1 MADAA
6 ERLWDFD
13 AVVPGQRGADTVV
26 TITGENIAGYAA
38 AALCDAARYRNPAPD
53 ALAMPTMA
61 LSYAPLLREEIAAA
75 NGFTALEQSTTARR
89 QTPFAKCEIRWRRP
103 VCAGDIIT
111 ASRQAL
117 EKYERRGSRFV
128 TFRVAAVNGRGEA
141 AAEYD
146 YTCIFDYAGGQ
157 REIPHPHPHP
167 KGEGIAGVVGEGF
180 AGAAGEGIAGAASE
194 GIAGDPAAAGIG
206 VATGGAEAIVPAG
219 SGMPQGGAVAVGPGR
234 LLDFAS
240 AAPGTPLAEL
250 AVTESQAII
259 NRRSTFRLAG
269 RPNESNIHTDP
280 EFARQ
285 NIFGGTVNSG
295 PATMS
300 YVDQM
305 LQRSFPP
312 EAFYRGGRLLMRA
325 ITPFRSGDT
334 VVFQGEVT
342 ARHPAPPGAA
352 APGGVVE
359 CRVRGVNQ
367 RGELVCLADAALRVG

>member
-1 MADAA
+1 MAGAA

-13 AVVPGQRGADTVV
+13 AVAPGQRGAATVV
-26 TITGENIAGYAA
+26 TLTAENIAGYAA
-38 AALCDAARYRNPAPD
+38 AALCDAARYRHPAAD

-61 LSYAPLLREEIAAA
+61 LSYAPLLREEIAEA
-75 NGFTALEQSTTARR
+75 NGFTALEQSATARR
-89 QTPFAKCEIRWRRP
+89 QTPFAKCEIRWHRP
-103 VCAGDIIT
+103 VGAGDVIT

-117 EKYERRGSRFV
+117 AKYERRGSRFV
-128 TFRVAAVNGRGEA
+128 TFRVAAVNGRGET

-157 REIPHPHPHP
+157 RERPAPAD
-167 KGEGIAGVVGEGF
+167 AGM
-180 AGAAGEGIAGAASE
+180 AAE
-194 GIAGDPAAAGIG
+194 PAAAE
-206 VATGGAEAIVPAG
+206 T
-219 SGMPQGGAVAVGPGR
+219 GMPQGGASAQGSAQ
-234 LLDFAS
+234 LLTFAA
-240 AAPGTPLAEL
+240 AAPGTALAEL

-259 NRRSTFRLAG
+259 NRRSAFRLAG
-269 RPNESNIHTDP
+269 RPNESNIHTDAA
-280 EFARQ
+280 FARQ

-342 ARHPAPPGAA
+342 ARHPAPPGDG
-352 APGGVVE
+352 PGGVVE